1 MAPSKPSVQTQI
13 LLSAMDE
20 QANLDMERWDSINEN
35 FDLLFSKVEEVDRN
49 QQKLEAKFD
58 VSTIVMEQMIRDQE
72 TLASS

>member
-1 MAPSKPSVQTQI
+1 
-13 LLSAMDE
+13 
-20 QANLDMERWDSINEN
+20 MERWDSINEN